1 MVIYSGVNLLQWA
14 MPPAKCTQVGSGLLE
29 TPTLFWSHG
38 LNCWF
43 RRQSITTPGV
53 MEPVVCFVRLLKL
66 FSWSSLTKRALKSCS
81 ELVMLMRYC
90 QTLHCSFCFRSG
102 LKDVRW
108 NVFRYHLH
116 TYPQKHKILGNNRR
130 GGKKKK
136 KRTIFS
142 QEVCQSHERCFN
154 AYKKVGL
161 TRSPLRTLR

>member
-1 MVIYSGVNLLQWA
+1 

-66 FSWSSLTKRALKSCS
+66 SSWSSLTKSVLKSCF

-90 QTLHCSFCFRSG
+90 QTLHCSLLFSFGIKRRP
-102 LKDVRW
+102 LKCLPLSYVSYIST
-108 NVFRYHLH
+108 N
-116 TYPQKHKILGNNRR
+116 KKILGSNR
-130 GGKKKK
+130 KKTK
-136 KRTIFS
+136 FL
-142 QEVCQSHERCFN
+142 QEVCHGNECFCFN
-154 AYKKVGL
+154 AYKKVRL
-161 TRSPLRTLR
+161 THSPLRTLR